1 MIKKFITFLFA
12 VAFLV
17 SSSSIVIAAD
27 NPQEAIA
34 NSKIKLQQM
43 SDKILETN
51 KQISAL
57 NIQLD
62 KLNNEI
68 SLNNTDIT
76 KNTKL
81 IEAEK
86 ANMEKLMKE
95 VKASQQLANKR
106 LRIMYINGYNENLI
120 SVLLSSKS
128 FSDFLSRLDSVKRIT
143 NFDKKL
149 ISELVL
155 KKKNLNEA
163 ITNLDL
169 KSQELQQ
176 LKNNNSEKLKQ
187 VSENKK
193 TLQDLVKK
201 FEQEKSSAAQLI
213 KENEEKLIAHAVS
226 VVDSSSTN
234 ISSMKGALQTLNSL
248 YPQLSTDSVKKK
260 AKAYIDSG
268 NKKLAD
274 LIAKSTQ
281 PVDTNGDTYNATFS
295 MSATAYSG
303 GGLTALGLK
312 PVRDPAN
319 LSTIAVDPSVI
330 PLGTKVYIPGYGYA
344 ICSDTG
350 GSIKGNKIDLYMNS
364 IEECFRWGRRTVTLH
379 VIAYPGEW

>member
-1 MIKKFITFLFA
+1 MIKKFIAFLIS

-17 SSSSIVIAAD
+17 SSGSIVSAD
-27 NPQEAIA
+27 NNPQEAIA

-68 SLNNTDIT
+68 NKNNTDIS
-76 KNTKL
+76 KNIKL

-128 FSDFLSRLDSVKRIT
+128 FSDFLSRLDSVKRIA

-149 ISELVL
+149 INELVL

-176 LKNNNSEKLKQ
+176 LKNTNSEKLKQ

-213 KENEEKLIAHAVS
+213 KENEEKLIAHAIS
-226 VVDSSSTN
+226 IVDSSSSN

-274 LIAKSTQ
+274 LIAKSSQ
-281 PVDTNGDTYNATFS
+281 PVDTNGDTYKATFS

-319 LSTIAVDPSVI
+319 LSTIAVDPSII

-350 GSIKGNKIDLYMNS
+350 GSVKGNKIDLYMNS

>member
-1 MIKKFITFLFA
+1 MIKKLAAFLIS
-12 VAFLV
+12 VAFLFG
-17 SSSSIVIAAD
+17 SNEIVIATG
-27 NPQEAIA
+27 NPQETIA

-51 KQISAL
+51 KQISTL
-57 NIQLD
+57 NVQLD
-62 KLNNEI
+62 KLNTEI
-68 SLNNTDIT
+68 SKNNADIS

-81 IEAEK
+81 IESEK

-128 FSDFLSRLDSVKRIT
+128 FSDFLSRLDSVKRIA

-149 ISELVL
+149 INELVL
-155 KKKNLNEA
+155 KKKNLNEVIA
-163 ITNLDL
+163 NLDL

-176 LKNNNSEKLKQ
+176 LKNTNSENLKQ
-187 VSENKK
+187 LNENKK
-193 TLQDLVKK
+193 TLQDLIKK
-201 FEQEKSSAAQLI
+201 FEQEKISAAQLI

-226 VVDSSSTN
+226 VIDSNSSN
-234 ISSMKGALQTLNSL
+234 ISDMRSALQTLNSL

-260 AKAYIDSG
+260 SKTYIDSG

-281 PVDTNGDTYNATFS
+281 PVDNSGDTYKATFT

-330 PLGTKVYIPGYGYA
+330 PLGTKVFIPGYGYA

-350 GSIKGNKIDLYMNS
+350 GAVKGNIIDLYMNS
-364 IEECFRWGRRTVTLH
+364 IEECFSWGRRAVTLH